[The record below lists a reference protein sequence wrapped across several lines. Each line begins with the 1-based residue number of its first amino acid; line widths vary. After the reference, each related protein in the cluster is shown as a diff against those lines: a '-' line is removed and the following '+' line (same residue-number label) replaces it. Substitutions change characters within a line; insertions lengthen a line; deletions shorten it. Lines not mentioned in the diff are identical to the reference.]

1 MVVELVFRETLD
13 VMRDEKA
20 KWYFNRALNVINFM
34 EKNDLEG
41 INNRD
46 TWFMALDFS
55 CVYHK
60 NLYGENNHCR
70 ALASCKGRLP
80 SIRNTLC
87 YFSRAGDT
95 IEVTLIDKENNV
107 YFSLDLYTSA
117 LAHLATGV
125 TFDTEK
131 RR

>member
-20 KWYFNRALNVINFM
+20 KWYLDRALNVINFM
-34 EKNDLEG
+34 ERNDLEG

-55 CVYHK
+55 RVYYK

-80 SIRNTLC
+80 SAGNTLC
-87 YFSRAGDT
+87 YFSSICDN
-95 IEVTLIDKENNV
+95 IEVALIDKENGV
-107 YFSLDLYTSA
+107 YFSLDLYTST

-125 TFDTEK
+125 MFDTEK